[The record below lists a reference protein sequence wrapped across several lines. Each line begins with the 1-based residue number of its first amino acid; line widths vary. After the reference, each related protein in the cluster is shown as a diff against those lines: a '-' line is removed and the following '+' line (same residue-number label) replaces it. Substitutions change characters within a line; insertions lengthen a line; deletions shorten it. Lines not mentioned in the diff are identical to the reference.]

1 MTRDEAI
8 KELKTQLDWLD
19 EGMNH
24 PDTVAWLF
32 IHYITKQRDATLLDF
47 APTDIK
53 ARVIGVISEFRQT
66 GSLVTHNAKGQV
78 VDHTSMIRELVGL
91 LGR

>member
-1 MTRDEAI
+1 MTHDEAI
-8 KELKTQLDWLD
+8 KELKTQLEWLG

-32 IHYITKQRDATLLDF
+32 IHYITKQRDATLLNF
-47 APTDIK
+47 APPDIK
-53 ARVIGVISEFRQT
+53 ARVEGVISEFRET

-78 VDHTSMIRELVGL
+78 VDHTQMIGELVGL
-91 LGR
+91 LER